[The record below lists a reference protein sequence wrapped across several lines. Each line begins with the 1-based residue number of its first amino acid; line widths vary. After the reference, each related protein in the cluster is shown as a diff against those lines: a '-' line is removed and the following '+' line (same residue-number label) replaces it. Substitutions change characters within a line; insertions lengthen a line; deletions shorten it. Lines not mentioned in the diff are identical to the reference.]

1 MLGGFRGLM
10 HNEVNYVFY
19 DTAKQA
25 GFKDVVMEPQLQEL
39 SGIQVQIGKQGQK
52 SSERAADSWV
62 LVSTATR
69 IFRHHGVF
77 AVRPELQE
85 QEPFK
90 LLHDAREEE
99 EA

>member
-1 MLGGFRGLM
+1 MY
-10 HNEVNYVFY
+10 NEVNYVFY

-25 GFKDVVMEPQLQEL
+25 GFKDVVMEPLQEL
-39 SGIQVQIGKQGQK
+39 SGESFKYK
-52 SSERAADSWV
+52 SANKDEEARSERSADSWV
-62 LVSTATR
+62 LVSTATS

-77 AVRPELQE
+77 AVRPKLQE

-90 LLHDAREEE
+90 LFHDAREEE